1 MWSGDVAV
9 KSIVGAYMELAVF
22 TTVASHNINT
32 ALMEFEKLVLAPKL
46 EILANI

>member
-1 MWSGDVAV
+1 MWSGDVA
-9 KSIVGAYMELAVF
+9 IVGAYMQLAVF
-22 TTVASHNINT
+22 TTVASHNT